1 MAINISKILVEY
13 LRGSIID
20 MYEWTDENIENIKFF
35 CFKGSHC
42 FAYLNQSKQA
52 DYCRRN

>member
-20 MYEWTDENIENIKFF
+20 MYEWTDENIE
-35 CFKGSHC
+35 
-42 FAYLNQSKQA
+42 
-52 DYCRRN
+52 RT